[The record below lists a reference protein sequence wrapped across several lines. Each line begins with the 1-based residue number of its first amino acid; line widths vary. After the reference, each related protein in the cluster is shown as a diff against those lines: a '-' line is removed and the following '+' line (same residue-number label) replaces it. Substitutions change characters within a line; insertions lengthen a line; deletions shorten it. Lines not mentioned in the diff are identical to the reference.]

1 MPRVNRPEIEG
12 AVWMHWYVVVESA
25 DGEDL
30 IGPYATRREATIVAG
45 GQLVRPPASVSV
57 RFRPT
62 KTLAA
67 SSRAAMVG

>member
-1 MPRVNRPEIEG
+1 MW
-12 AVWMHWYVVVESA
+12 WMHWYVVVESA

-45 GQLVRPPASVSV
+45 GQRPHTASV
-57 RFRPT
+57 RFQPK

-67 SSRAAMVG
+67 SSRAAMIG